1 MMKLKNQLLQSALI
15 ACLTLPG
22 LVIAADA
29 KLSDAEVNEINA
41 QFPMPSGKML
51 GDSCAAC
58 HGTLGA
64 EFNEGMPPLAGMD
77 RQHFID
83 LMKAFRQGDF
93 PTIVMHDVAYVYT
106 DAEIEAMADYFSSLP
121 ATQWPAPDTTKSAFL
136 NPDGTIKQ
144 IGGAQ

>member
-1 MMKLKNQLLQSALI
+1 MKIKNQLLTTALV
-15 ACLTLPG
+15 ACLALPG

-29 KLSDAEVNEINA
+29 KLSDAEINEINA
-41 QFPMPSGKML
+41 QFPIPSGKML

-83 LMKAFRQGDF
+83 LMKAFRQGDY

-106 DAEIEAMADYFSSLP
+106 DAEIEGMADYFSSLP
-121 ATQWPAPDTTKSAFL
+121 AAQWPASDATESVFL

>member
-1 MMKLKNQLLQSALI
+1 MKIKNQLLQSALV

-29 KLSDAEVNEINA
+29 KLTDAQVNEINA

-106 DAEIEAMADYFSSLP
+106 DAEIEAMADYFAALP
-121 ATQWPAPDTTKSAFL
+121 AEQWPDADTSNSVFL
-136 NPDGTIKQ
+136 NSDGTIKQ

>member
-1 MMKLKNQLLQSALI
+1 MKIKNQLLQSALI

-22 LVIAADA
+22 LVMAADA
-29 KLSDAEVNEINA
+29 KLTDEQVNEINA

-64 EFNEGMPPLAGMD
+64 EFNEGMPPLAGMN

-93 PTIVMHDVAYVYT
+93 PTIVMHDVAYVYS
-106 DAEIEAMADYFSSLP
+106 DAEIEAMADYFASLP
-121 ATQWPAPDTTKSAFL
+121 AEQWPAPNVRESAFL

>member
-1 MMKLKNQLLQSALI
+1 MNIKHRLLNTALLSCLIFPSFTMASEVKLTDEQ
-15 ACLTLPG
+15 
-22 LVIAADA
+22 
-29 KLSDAEVNEINA
+29 VNEINA
-41 QFPMPSGKML
+41 QYTMPTGKML

-77 RQHFID
+77 RQRFVD
-83 LMKAFRQGDF
+83 LMKAYRQGEF

-106 DAEIEAMADYFSSLP
+106 DAEIEAMADYFSALP
-121 ATQWPAPDTTKSAFL
+121 AEQWPNANTEMSGFL
-136 NPDGTIKQ
+136 NQDTTIKQ